1 MSKVVNRR
9 SLSSSSAGDIPF
21 ERIPGE
27 SDDEYDARA
36 ILAGRAQIAAGQ
48 SHDMSDVLDEID
60 RIIDGA
66 D

>member
-1 MSKVVNRR
+1 MTD
-9 SLSSSSAGDIPF
+9 DIPL

-27 SDDEYDARA
+27 SDDEYDVRA

-48 SHDMSDVLDEID
+48 WHDMSDVLDEID
-60 RIIDGA
+60 RIIDGI